1 MAIKHGSKV
10 DKSFSAS
17 SMTDLMFLLLLF
29 LLIATTLINPNAL
42 KLMLPKSSNQ
52 LKDKAMTTVSIQQNG
67 SSYRYY
73 VELQEVGSLE
83 GVERAL
89 KARLDGKEDATVS
102 LHCDK
107 TVAVDEVVKVM
118 NIAKDNK
125 YKLILA
131 TTPR

>member
-42 KLMLPKSSNQ
+42 KLML
-52 LKDKAMTTVSIQQNG
+52 
-67 SSYRYY
+67 
-73 VELQEVGSLE
+73 
-83 GVERAL
+83 
-89 KARLDGKEDATVS
+89 
-102 LHCDK
+102 HCDE
-107 TVAVDEVVKVM
+107 TVAVGETVKVM
-118 NIAKDNK
+118 NIAKDNN

-131 TTPR
+131 TAPN